1 MDMDYIVNKLGMLPP
16 SVVRVI
22 EKYINKIP
30 SVRKEIDRQTDEIM
44 KGIAEGLRPYR
55 EDFSTFTEIPAEGK
69 SREEVLK
76 EMEGMASQEQGKW
89 KEGLV
94 SGTVYH
100 GDEEHIAFLN
110 KVYAMNSQ
118 TNPLHSDVFPSISKF
133 EAEIISMTANMLGA
147 KKANSEICGSV
158 SSGGTESILLAMKT
172 YRDQAKAEKGISNP
186 EIVVPVTAHAAF
198 NKASE
203 YFNIKLRAIPID
215 ENYQVNLKKLK
226 RAINSNT
233 IAIVGSAPTFPHG
246 VVDPIPELSEIA
258 LKYKVGL
265 HVDACLGG
273 FILPWIK
280 KLDFDVPD
288 FDFSLPGVTSMS
300 ADTHKY
306 GFAAKGTSVVLY
318 RTLEM
323 RRYQYFTITDWPG
336 GLYFSPTFAGSRPG
350 ALSAACW
357 ATLITM
363 GEKGY
368 MEIAKSIMVAADKI
382 KKGIDEIPE
391 LKILGKP
398 YWNIS
403 FACEEYDIY
412 QIMDA
417 LTAKGWTLNG
427 LHKPSCVHICLT
439 KRHTQEGVAEK
450 FVTDLKEAVEFV
462 KANPNTEGGLAPVYG
477 LAATLPLRGT
487 ISQMLK
493 KYMDTIYKV

>member
-1 MDMDYIVNKLGMLPP
+1 MDMDKIVNKLGMLPP
-16 SVVRVI
+16 WLVKII

-44 KGIAEGLRPYR
+44 KDIAEDLRPYR
-55 EDFSTFTEIPAEGK
+55 KDFSSFTEIPAEGK
-69 SREEVLK
+69 SREDILA
-76 EMEGMASQEQGKW
+76 EMQGMADQEKDKW
-89 KEGLV
+89 KDGLV

-100 GDEEHIAFLN
+100 GDQDHIDFLN

-118 TNPLHSDVFPSISKF
+118 TNPLHSDVFPSISKY
-133 EAEIISMTANMLGA
+133 ESEIIAMTANMLGA
-147 KKANSEICGSV
+147 KNANSEVCGSV

-172 YRDQAKAEKGISNP
+172 YRDRAKAEKGITNP
-186 EIVVPVTAHAAF
+186 EMVVPVTAHAAF

-203 YFNIKLRAIPID
+203 YFKIKLRAIPID
-215 ENYQVNLKKLK
+215 ENYQVDLKKLK

-233 IAIVGSAPTFPHG
+233 ILIVGSAPTFPHG
-246 VVDPIPELSEIA
+246 VVDPIPELSDIA
-258 LKYKVGL
+258 MKYKVGL

-318 RTLEM
+318 RNLEM

-357 ATLITM
+357 ATLVTM

-368 MEIAKSIMVAADKI
+368 MEVAKSIMDAAVTI
-382 KKGIDEIPE
+382 QKGIQEIPE
-391 LKILGKP
+391 LKMLGKP

-403 FACEEYDIY
+403 FACEAYDIY

-439 KRHTQEGVAEK
+439 KRHTQAGVAEK
-450 FVTDLKEAVEFV
+450 FVSDLKEAVEFV